1 LTGGLVDGGQGG
13 DSDIENAGH
22 MHVVPLFLLESVNT
36 ILHHQALVCF
46 RFGAAAKGYCLVPPP
61 PGANTI
67 HKKSAGSH
75 PLVHRSEIASQEES
89 ALRKHLRKITYAFL
103 FFYPFFLNKRGFFPA
118 VMFLSSKFINNYY
131 PILTPY

>member
-1 LTGGLVDGGQGG
+1 LTGSFVDGGQGG

-22 MHVVPLFLLESVNT
+22 MNVVPLFLLESVNT

-46 RFGAAAKGYCLVPPP
+46 SIFGAVAKGHCLVPPP

-75 PLVHRSEIASQEES
+75 PLAHRREIASQEES
-89 ALRKHLRKITYAFL
+89 ALRKHLEITYAFL
-103 FFYPFFLNKRGFFPA
+103 FFWPFFLN
-118 VMFLSSKFINNYY
+118 
-131 PILTPY
+131 